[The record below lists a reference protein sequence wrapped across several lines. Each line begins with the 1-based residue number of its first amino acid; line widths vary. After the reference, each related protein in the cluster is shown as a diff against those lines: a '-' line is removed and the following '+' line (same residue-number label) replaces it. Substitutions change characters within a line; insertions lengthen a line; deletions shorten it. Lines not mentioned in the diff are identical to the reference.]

1 MEMIVCKIF
10 FCSLLIA
17 TFAKSHIQVRI
28 SFIFLRNVLKQTWN
42 FFNTKVQPQWKDQK
56 SSYQVRQILAI
67 FSNLTAIFLVWNS
80 VKGLR
85 VTKNVKEIKFEGV
98 WEKLESKA
106 GFQRQSVTKY
116 LRPILGCTGNSALGE
131 KFNFY
136 FSLVFR

>member
-1 MEMIVCKIF
+1 MYWLM
-10 FCSLLIA
+10 
-17 TFAKSHIQVRI
+17 AKFVKKGHVLGRI
-28 SFIFLRNVLKQTWN
+28 YFIFLKNILKQSWDT
-42 FFNTKVQPQWKDQK
+42 FNTKFGPQWKDQK

-80 VKGLR
+80 LNGLR
-85 VTKNVKEIKFEGV
+85 VTKNVKEIMFEGV
-98 WEKLESKA
+98 WGKLESKA

-131 KFNFY
+131 KLNFY